1 MTDPLTR
8 TVTRLLASL
17 AVISIAPGCSSNP
30 PATVPAPRFKPD
42 PPRPATPWPQIA
54 VAQPAASQVAPVA
67 TLDQYAL
74 VDRVTWGAT
83 SSTLRQIRY
92 EGTQH
97 WLEQQLHPSA
107 DPPLPQAIAQQLAAL
122 SIQATPMPQ
131 RVISVAQ
138 RNRDIDKIADEEQR
152 KTARGSL
159 NEEVNTVSRE
169 TTTRMLLRALYSPNQ
184 LQEQMT
190 WFWFNHFNIFQH
202 KHDER
207 LMLADYEQTIRA
219 HALGRFRDL
228 LGAVARHPAMLVYL
242 DNAQN
247 AVNGVNENYAR
258 ELMELHTL
266 GVDAGYT
273 QRDVQELARVLTG
286 FGVDRRDPTTVPL
299 PRFKPELAGQFI
311 WQGLYQFN
319 PNRHDYGEKHLLG
332 VAIRGSGPAE
342 LNQVLDLLSR
352 HPATAH
358 HISFKLA
365 QFFVADDPPA
375 ALVDRMAARFAGTDG
390 DIAAVLRTMF
400 ESPEFAASLRGR
412 YKDPVHYVV
421 SAVRAAYDDKAIL
434 NARPMI
440 NWLNRMGEG
449 PYNRPTPDGYPLNE
463 ASWAGPGQLTTRFEI
478 AKAIG
483 SGSAGLFKTDDPTPT
498 ERPAFPQLSNA
509 LYFEAIQPKL
519 AAATRQALDQA
530 ASPQEWN
537 MLLLSAPEFMVR

>member
-1 MTDPLTR
+1 LK
-8 TVTRLLASL
+8 RLLAAL
-17 AVISIAPGCSSNP
+17 LVIGVAPGCSSS
-30 PATVPAPRFKPD
+30 PAATPAPQYKPD
-42 PPRPATPWPQIA
+42 PPRPPMPYPQIA
-54 VAQPAASQVAPVA
+54 QARPPAAPAATPAAAALA

-92 EGTQH
+92 EGTPH
-97 WLEQQLHPSA
+97 WLEQQLHPSMDA
-107 DPPLPQAIAQQLAAL
+107 PLPPAVAQQIAAL
-122 SIQATPMPQ
+122 SIQTTPMPQ

-138 RNRDIDKIADEEQR
+138 RNKDINNIADEEQ
-152 KTARGSL
+152 KKSARSSL
-159 NEEVNTVSRE
+159 NEELNGVGRE
-169 TTTRMLLRALYSPNQ
+169 TATRMLLRALYSPNQ

-190 WFWFNHFNIFQH
+190 WFWFNHFNVFQH

-207 LMLADYEQTIRA
+207 LMLADYEQTLRA

-247 AVNGVNENYAR
+247 AKDHINENYAR

-286 FGVDRRDPTTVPL
+286 FGVDRRDPTTVSL

-332 VAIRGSGPAE
+332 VTIPGSGPAE
-342 LNQVLDLLSR
+342 LNQVLELLGR
-352 HPATAH
+352 HPATAR

-375 ALVDRMAARFAGTDG
+375 ALIDRMVARWAGTDG

-421 SAVRAAYDDKAIL
+421 SAVRAAYDDKPIL
-434 NARPMI
+434 NPRPMI

-449 PYNRPTPDGYPLNE
+449 PYNRQTPDGYPLNE

-483 SGSAGLFKTDDPTPT
+483 SGSAGLFKTDDPTPS

-537 MLLLSAPEFMVR
+537 MLLLSAPEFMLR